1 MLAAMR
7 RYLTGMLACVALPVI
22 LIVSF
27 VLGCVYFGLVE
38 LMGPMMGVK

>member
-7 RYLTGMLACVALPVI
+7 RYLAGILAVVALPV
-22 LIVSF
+22 LLVLSF

-38 LMGPMMGVK
+38 LAGPMMGVK